1 MQKYNID
8 REPLSVHGLAV
19 KENGT
24 YWRLPSGVIDTVNDG
39 VSNHARETAGARVR
53 FRSDSA
59 NLRITYRPLS
69 TEYEGYIMS
78 RAAKSMIGVYIDGR
92 YAGATARSNS
102 AHSTFTY
109 SPRPGTKN
117 ARMESVDIYL
127 PIENGIE
134 TLDIEIDDG
143 AQILPPLPYKYPE
156 QVVFYGSSIT
166 QGLAASHA
174 GRTYVDQ
181 VCRALDTEY
190 LNLGFSGSARGEDSI
205 REYIASL
212 PMSAFVLDYDHNA
225 PSLDHLRATHEP
237 LYRAVRKTHPDI
249 PILIMNRPDF
259 YDWLEDDHER
269 RAIVRATYEKA
280 LAEGDERVW
289 FIDGESFFG
298 EGIAR
303 FDYTVDGCHPND
315 AGFDR
320 MAAVVLPVLREMLE
334 SRAK

>member
-1 MQKYNID
+1 MSPGGLY
-8 REPLSVHGLAV
+8 RSVSLSFFHFLVDVGSEALGALDGQRGIGAALPRGAARGQLTLA
-19 KENGT
+19 
-24 YWRLPSGVIDTVNDG
+24 
-39 VSNHARETAGARVR
+39 
-53 FRSDSA
+53 
-59 NLRITYRPLS
+59 
-69 TEYEGYIMS
+69 
-78 RAAKSMIGVYIDGR
+78 
-92 YAGATARSNS
+92 
-102 AHSTFTY
+102 
-109 SPRPGTKN
+109 
-117 ARMESVDIYL
+117 
-127 PIENGIE
+127 
-134 TLDIEIDDG
+134 

-237 LYRAVRKTHPDI
+237 LYRAVRKAHPDI

-259 YDWLEDDHER
+259 YDWLDDDHER

-320 MAAVVLPVLREMLE
+320 MAAVVLPVLCEMLE